1 MLSFPPFPSAGA
13 LFLSS
18 LVALTA
24 AHPYTKRAGAEYSLA
39 ESFDGSNFFDNFE
52 FSAGEDPTH
61 GFVTYL
67 AQEAA
72 QQQGLVNITSSGSVY
87 MGVDSHTV
95 LDPTSGPGRNSVR
108 VQSKKTYTNGLFVA
122 DIQHMPESAC
132 GIWPAF
138 WSVGT
143 NWPSG
148 GEIDIIEGVNMA
160 TKNEMVLHTQGDCK
174 ITNTGMTGALT
185 ADQCSLTEGT
195 SGCTIEGTEDS
206 FGTGFNDIQ
215 GGVYA
220 MEWTDEYIKIW
231 FFPRNAIPQSIQ
243 NGKPDTSAFGTPM
256 GNFQGSCNMTEE
268 FLAQRFIF
276 DTTFCGDW
284 AGNVFDSAK
293 CIMSNPASA
302 LESCVSYV
310 ALNPTAYS
318 EAYWEINSIKIY
330 QQGTAATSSSAS
342 VSQAT
347 TLAPSKATTEAPV
360 HTSSTESRTVSDALT
375 ATSPAGVTSQSISD
389 ATSSDTPATSS
400 AAKSQSTSSAVS
412 ATATDSNQAATAAS
426 ATNTDSPASGETVTT
441 DFVTSYTTFCPYETG
456 YSASADA
463 APSSATLPAVI
474 TTARSTSTGT
484 SSIAPV
490 AGNNDTSSNQSGGV
504 PAISSPVVSPSFS
517 SYSSASS
524 LYPSSSTRATF
535 KPSATTTV
543 PMEPSSSPSA
553 AVFTGAANKLTI
565 TFCGMAGSFILA
577 MVI

>member
-1 MLSFPPFPSAGA
+1 MLSFPLFPSVGA

-18 LVALTA
+18 LVASTA
-24 AHPYTKRAGAEYSLA
+24 AHPYAKRTNLEYSLA

-95 LDPTSGPGRNSVR
+95 LNPTSGPGRTSVR

-174 ITNTGMTGALT
+174 ITNTGMTGVLT

-206 FGTGFNDIQ
+206 FGTGFNDVQ

-220 MEWTDEYIKIW
+220 MEWTDEFIKIW

-268 FLAQRFIF
+268 FQAQQFIF

-293 CIMSNPASA
+293 CVLSNPASA

-330 QQGTAATSSSAS
+330 QEDSAAASSSAS

-347 TLAPSKATTEAPV
+347 TSVPSKATTEVPV
-360 HTSSTESRTVSDALT
+360 HTSSSESH
-375 ATSPAGVTSQSISD
+375 PAAETKSAASSVGVTSQSTSG
-389 ATSSDTPATSS
+389 ATSSETPAASSS
-400 AAKSQSTSSAVS
+400 AENLSAS
-412 ATATDSNQAATAAS
+412 PAISGTPALFNIPAAAAS
-426 ATNTDSPASGETVTT
+426 ATTSDYPATGESITT
-441 DFVTSYTTFCPYETG
+441 DFVTSYTTFCPYETEN
-456 YSASADA
+456 SASVDA
-463 APSSATLPAVI
+463 ASSSATSPAV
-474 TTARSTSTGT
+474 TTTTKPAHTSASSTA
-484 SSIAPV
+484 IA
-490 AGNNDTSSNQSGGV
+490 AGNDDTPPNQSGGIPV
-504 PAISSPVVSPSFS
+504 TPSPVISSSPSSYDSVS
-517 SYSSASS
+517 ST
-524 LYPSSSTRATF
+524 YPSSSAMITF
-535 KPSATTTV
+535 TPSATTAAPTQ
-543 PMEPSSSPSA
+543 SSASPSA
-553 AVFTGAANKLTI
+553 AVFTGAANKLTAS
-565 TFCGMAGSFILA
+565 FCGVAGSFILA
-577 MVI
+577 MMI